1 VEIQRL
7 SSFQATL
14 VYVRRPMNDKD
25 FIVRLK
31 FVDKVW
37 DFFLLCSDPDW
48 ILSSEFRPKLDASVG
63 SNERG
68 YVSLTSER
76 LSRERDSRVRQREQ
90 LELVDE
96 YAGCGSSEERKDVK

>member
-1 VEIQRL
+1 MIKILL
-7 SSFQATL
+7 SGSSSWT
-14 VYVRRPMNDKD
+14 
-25 FIVRLK
+25 K
-31 FVDKVW
+31 FGT
-37 DFFLLCSDPDW
+37 FFYSDPDW